1 MRSLMDRYAVARE
14 RFSLVFLNGVG
25 GMMATIA
32 GLHLI
37 GWLTLVVIIV
47 PQHLAIGARTFDIG
61 LGLTAYVLGIRHSL
75 DADHIAAIDNTTRRL
90 TAKNERTISV
100 GFWFAIGHSTIV
112 FALTTLFALGTQTLA
127 SRLFIGRTDLGVLTG
142 AVGAVISGGFLYA
155 IAALNVL
162 SLITAWRQYRCQPP
176 STDPKLSPER
186 QLAKRGLLNR
196 LLNPL
201 MRLITKPW
209 QMYFVGLLFGLGF
222 DTVTEIALLV
232 LSGTGAAS
240 GLPWY
245 AILCLPTLFAAGMSI
260 IDTIDGSLMNIAYKW
275 AIARP
280 AGSFYYNLAITALSV
295 AAALAIGTLEI
306 LGLIADRLHLR
317 GALWRWIAA
326 VDLMWAGVAIV
337 GLFIATW
344 SAALFI
350 WKIPRAARSLVSPL
364 WRKSARAAGGCPPK

>member
-1 MRSLMDRYAVARE
+1 MRPLMNRFAVSGG
-14 RFSLVFLNGVG
+14 RFRLVLLNGAG

-32 GLHLI
+32 GLHLL
-37 GWLTLVVIIV
+37 GWLTLVLVIV
-47 PQHLAIGARTFDIG
+47 PQHLTIGARTFDIG
-61 LGLTAYVLGIRHSL
+61 LGITAYMLGIRHSL

-90 TAKNERTISV
+90 TAKSERTISV

-112 FALTTLFALGTQTLA
+112 FALTTLLALGTQTLA
-127 SRLFIGRTDLGVLTG
+127 SRLVIGRSDLGVLAA
-142 AVGAVISGGFLYA
+142 AVGTVISAGFLYA

-162 SLITAWRQYRCQPP
+162 SLITTWRQYRCQPP
-176 STDPKLSPER
+176 STDPMLNPEG

-201 MRLITKPW
+201 MRLVAKPW

-245 AILCLPTLFAAGMSI
+245 AILCLPTLFAAGMSV
-260 IDTIDGSLMNIAYKW
+260 IDTIDGSLMNVAYKW

-280 AGSFYYNLAITALSV
+280 AGRIYYNLAITALSV
-295 AAALAIGTLEI
+295 AVALAIGTLEI
-306 LGLIADRLHLR
+306 LGLIADRLHLH
-317 GALWRWIAA
+317 GAFWRWIAA

-337 GLFIATW
+337 GLFIAT
-344 SAALFI
+344 SSVALFI
-350 WKIPRAARSLVSPL
+350 WKLPQAARSLVPPL
-364 WRKSARAAGGCPPK
+364 WRKGTRAAIEGQ